1 MFTKKTLVLGVVYI
15 AFAALLPINYV
26 HARLSSKYKEWHT
39 SKLEPPKDGT
49 GAQIVFRVQGSDESN
64 SNKNIKLNEVQS
76 DDNIMTVTSD
86 DNPNNFLH
94 EDYLYAFH
102 PSPNSEQQWQ
112 IQRIPNPNRNRKL
125 QEGGAEINNA
135 DVIDNTANSEE
146 KSGDE
151 NNKSN
156 KEEYISRI
164 TSALLSLFCVM
175 LAALAAGLTMGM
187 LSLDPLFLEIKR
199 RSSTDPIER
208 QWSSELLPLLVGHSK
223 RHRLLCSL
231 LLMNSIANEALPLF
245 LDELFPSKLASIGV
259 SVTLVLLFGEIVPSA
274 LFTGPNQVELA
285 AKLVPLVKTVMFVL
299 APIAVPIAN
308 VLDWVLPDDSGSGGG
323 EHKNDSSDVEQDVTE
338 GNYYNRTEL
347 SALVRIQYESQL
359 ADKRRRKNEQKLLLK
374 KPVTGLDP
382 RRSSVFVNSS
392 NDASSSHV
400 SASSRTSA
408 ISGSQQDPHNRHGH
422 HSIRSISRDLTASN
436 RTTDG
441 HSELTRR
448 RMPSIHQDEI
458 TMIEGAL
465 AMTTKVAADIYT
477 PIRRMYALPS
487 DTILDEDTMVEIW
500 ARGFSRVPVYCP
512 KPCVSLDDDACP
524 SDFVD
529 VSGIVGVLMVRQLIV
544 VNPEDNRPIETL
556 PLAVPSCIPPS
567 MHLVD
572 LINHFQAGGGRGKG
586 GLHLALVCARPT
598 LATEAL
604 ERGECIPKDAGV
616 VGVITLEDVVEE
628 LLQEEIYD
636 ESDRDLELAQWGVN
650 KWKRF
655 VKSKRAQKGETTT
668 TEATPLLA

>member
-1 MFTKKTLVLGVVYI
+1 M
-15 AFAALLPINYV
+15 
-26 HARLSSKYKEWHT
+26 
-39 SKLEPPKDGT
+39 
-49 GAQIVFRVQGSDESN
+49 
-64 SNKNIKLNEVQS
+64 
-76 DDNIMTVTSD
+76 
-86 DNPNNFLH
+86 
-94 EDYLYAFH
+94 YAFH

-135 DVIDNTANSEE
+135 NIIDNTANSED

-151 NNKSN
+151 NNMNN

-164 TSALLSLFCVM
+164 TNALLSLSCVM

-187 LSLDPLFLEIKR
+187 LSLDPLSLEIKR
-199 RSSTDPIER
+199 RASTDPIER

-259 SVTLVLLFGEIVPSA
+259 SVTLVLVFGEILPSA

-299 APIAVPIAN
+299 APIAVPIAK
-308 VLDWVLPDDSGSGGG
+308 VLDRVLHDDSGGDGG

-359 ADKRRRKNEQKLLLK
+359 ADKRRRKNEQKILLK
-374 KPVTGLDP
+374 NPAAGLDP

-400 SASSRTSA
+400 SASSRTS
-408 ISGSQQDPHNRHGH
+408 DPNSRHGH
-422 HSIRSISRDLTASN
+422 HSIRGISRDLTAAN
-436 RTTDG
+436 RTTDD
-441 HSELTRR
+441 HSELTRM

-500 ARGFSRVPVYCP
+500 ARGYSRVPVYCP
-512 KPCVSLDDDACP
+512 KPCVSSDDNACKPDFIDA
-524 SDFVD
+524 
-529 VSGIVGVLMVRQLIV
+529 SGIVGVLMVRQLIV
-544 VNPEDNRPIETL
+544 VNPEDNRPMETL
-556 PLAVPSCIPPS
+556 PLAVPSCISPS

-604 ERGECIPKDAGV
+604 GRGESIPKDAGL

-636 ESDRDLELAQWGVN
+636 EADRDLELAQWGVN

-655 VKSKRAQKGETTT
+655 VNRKKSKNVQKGTTTT

>member
-1 MFTKKTLVLGVVYI
+1 
-15 AFAALLPINYV
+15 
-26 HARLSSKYKEWHT
+26 
-39 SKLEPPKDGT
+39 
-49 GAQIVFRVQGSDESN
+49 
-64 SNKNIKLNEVQS
+64 
-76 DDNIMTVTSD
+76 
-86 DNPNNFLH
+86 
-94 EDYLYAFH
+94 
-102 PSPNSEQQWQ
+102 
-112 IQRIPNPNRNRKL
+112 
-125 QEGGAEINNA
+125 
-135 DVIDNTANSEE
+135 
-146 KSGDE
+146 
-151 NNKSN
+151 
-156 KEEYISRI
+156 
-164 TSALLSLFCVM
+164 
-175 LAALAAGLTMGM
+175 
-187 LSLDPLFLEIKR
+187 
-199 RSSTDPIER
+199 
-208 QWSSELLPLLVGHSK
+208 
-223 RHRLLCSL
+223 
-231 LLMNSIANEALPLF
+231 
-245 LDELFPSKLASIGV
+245 
-259 SVTLVLLFGEIVPSA
+259 VTLVLLFGEIVPSA

-636 ESDRDLELAQWGVN
+636 EADRDLELAQWGVN